1 MRLLAAVQGSV
12 QGVVQPGG
20 GGRAAEDPAQH
31 HAQPAA
37 LQGLA
42 GQTLPGRPAGR
53 PAEGRPGEDG
63 QAAGQ

>member
-1 MRLLAAVQGSV
+1 MPLIAAVQGSV

-42 GQTLPGRPAGR
+42 GQTLHGQPAGHSS
-53 PAEGRPGEDG
+53 EGLPGEDG
-63 QAAGQ
+63 RAASQ